1 MMVGV
6 EKEILILVSKIR
18 CITESQVGKFFGTRK
33 RYTRKPFKKTLRK
46 MCNEYTLRKYPCNLN
61 YSGYRENT
69 YIYYLNGSKMY
80 KGKELLKVVLGS
92 ELAIKL
98 ETGGYKVRRF
108 YRNVKVDNLTY
119 DLFVEYVDNYNDIK
133 QILVDINLDENFNIF
148 KYDKIEEKIEKSTIP
163 FFEVPKILVVT
174 KNNKDIKSIKGKIS
188 ELKKEKEVQTVKE
201 KQVTD
206 TNINELELKKNELS
220 LKNKDAK
227 NDIADLQEKI
237 KVLNGE

>member
-174 KNNKDIKSIKGKIS
+174 KNNKDIKVPDKLDLDIDF
-188 ELKKEKEVQTVKE
+188 V
-201 KQVTD
+201 D
-206 TNINELELKKNELS
+206 INVSKLF
-220 LKNKDAK
+220 
-227 NDIADLQEKI
+227 
-237 KVLNGE
+237 KVI

>member
-33 RYTRKPFKKTLRK
+33 RYARKPFKKTLRK

-174 KNNKDIKSIKGKIS
+174 KNNKDIKVSDKLDLDIDF
-188 ELKKEKEVQTVKE
+188 V
-201 KQVTD
+201 D
-206 TNINELELKKNELS
+206 INLS
-220 LKNKDAK
+220 KLF
-227 NDIADLQEKI
+227 
-237 KVLNGE
+237 KVI

>member
-33 RYTRKPFKKTLRK
+33 RYARKPFKKTLRK

-108 YRNVKVDNLTY
+108 YRNVKVDNSTY

-163 FFEVPKILVVT
+163 FFEVPKILVIT
-174 KNNKDIKSIKGKIS
+174 KNNKDIKVPDKLDLDIDF
-188 ELKKEKEVQTVKE
+188 V
-201 KQVTD
+201 D
-206 TNINELELKKNELS
+206 INLS
-220 LKNKDAK
+220 KLF
-227 NDIADLQEKI
+227 
-237 KVLNGE
+237 KVI

>member
-46 MCNEYTLRKYPCNLN
+46 MFNEYTLRKYPCNLN

-174 KNNKDIKSIKGKIS
+174 KNNKDIKVPDKLDLDIDF
-188 ELKKEKEVQTVKE
+188 V
-201 KQVTD
+201 D
-206 TNINELELKKNELS
+206 INLS
-220 LKNKDAK
+220 KLF
-227 NDIADLQEKI
+227 
-237 KVLNGE
+237 KVI

>member
-46 MCNEYTLRKYPCNLN
+46 MCNEYTLRKYPCDLN

-174 KNNKDIKSIKGKIS
+174 KNNKDIKVPDKLDLDIDF
-188 ELKKEKEVQTVKE
+188 V
-201 KQVTD
+201 D
-206 TNINELELKKNELS
+206 INLS
-220 LKNKDAK
+220 KLF
-227 NDIADLQEKI
+227 
-237 KVLNGE
+237 KVI

>member
-33 RYTRKPFKKTLRK
+33 RYTRIPFKKTLRK

-174 KNNKDIKSIKGKIS
+174 KNNKDIKVPDKLDLDIDF
-188 ELKKEKEVQTVKE
+188 V
-201 KQVTD
+201 D
-206 TNINELELKKNELS
+206 INLS
-220 LKNKDAK
+220 KLF
-227 NDIADLQEKI
+227 
-237 KVLNGE
+237 KVI

>member
-61 YSGYRENT
+61 YSGYRLNT
-69 YIYYLNGSKMY
+69 NIYYLNGSKMY

-174 KNNKDIKSIKGKIS
+174 KNNKDIKVPDKLDLDIDF
-188 ELKKEKEVQTVKE
+188 V
-201 KQVTD
+201 D
-206 TNINELELKKNELS
+206 INLS
-220 LKNKDAK
+220 KLF
-227 NDIADLQEKI
+227 
-237 KVLNGE
+237 KVI

>member
-18 CITESQVGKFFGTRK
+18 CITESQVGKFLGQK

-174 KNNKDIKSIKGKIS
+174 KNNKDIKVPDKLDLDIDF
-188 ELKKEKEVQTVKE
+188 V
-201 KQVTD
+201 D
-206 TNINELELKKNELS
+206 INLS
-220 LKNKDAK
+220 KL
-227 NDIADLQEKI
+227 LR
-237 KVLNGE
+237 

>member
-46 MCNEYTLRKYPCNLN
+46 MCNEYTLRKYPCNLY

-174 KNNKDIKSIKGKIS
+174 KNNKDIKVPDKLDLDIDF
-188 ELKKEKEVQTVKE
+188 V
-201 KQVTD
+201 D
-206 TNINELELKKNELS
+206 INLS
-220 LKNKDAK
+220 KLF
-227 NDIADLQEKI
+227 
-237 KVLNGE
+237 KVI

>member
-33 RYTRKPFKKTLRK
+33 IYTRKPFKKTLRK

-174 KNNKDIKSIKGKIS
+174 KNNKDIKVPDKLDLDIDF
-188 ELKKEKEVQTVKE
+188 V
-201 KQVTD
+201 D
-206 TNINELELKKNELS
+206 INLS
-220 LKNKDAK
+220 KLF
-227 NDIADLQEKI
+227 
-237 KVLNGE
+237 KVI

>member
-80 KGKELLKVVLGS
+80 KGKELLKVVIGS

-174 KNNKDIKSIKGKIS
+174 KNNKDIKVPDKLDLDIDF
-188 ELKKEKEVQTVKE
+188 V
-201 KQVTD
+201 D
-206 TNINELELKKNELS
+206 INLS
-220 LKNKDAK
+220 KLF
-227 NDIADLQEKI
+227 
-237 KVLNGE
+237 KVI

>member
-33 RYTRKPFKKTLRK
+33 RYARKPFKKTLRK

-108 YRNVKVDNLTY
+108 YRNVKLDNLTY

-174 KNNKDIKSIKGKIS
+174 KNNKDIKVPDKLDLDIDF
-188 ELKKEKEVQTVKE
+188 V
-201 KQVTD
+201 D
-206 TNINELELKKNELS
+206 INLS
-220 LKNKDAK
+220 KLF
-227 NDIADLQEKI
+227 
-237 KVLNGE
+237 KVI

>member
-1 MMVGV
+1 MMAGV

-18 CITESQVGKFFGTRK
+18 CITESQVGKFFGTRR

-61 YSGYRENT
+61 YSGYRDNT

-108 YRNVKVDNLTY
+108 YRNVKVDNSTY
-119 DLFVEYVDNYNDIK
+119 DVFIEYVDNYNDIK
-133 QILVDINLDENFNIF
+133 QILVDINIDEDFNIF
-148 KYDKIEEKIEKSTIP
+148 KYDKMEEKIEKSTIP

-174 KNNKDIKSIKGKIS
+174 KNNKDISIPDKLDLDIEFVDVNLSKLFKI
-188 ELKKEKEVQTVKE
+188 
-201 KQVTD
+201 
-206 TNINELELKKNELS
+206 I
-220 LKNKDAK
+220 
-227 NDIADLQEKI
+227 
-237 KVLNGE
+237 

>member
-174 KNNKDIKSIKGKIS
+174 KNNKDIKVPDKLDLDIDF
-188 ELKKEKEVQTVKE
+188 V
-201 KQVTD
+201 D
-206 TNINELELKKNELS
+206 INLS
-220 LKNKDAK
+220 KLFNV
-227 NDIADLQEKI
+227 I
-237 KVLNGE
+237 

>member
-33 RYTRKPFKKTLRK
+33 RYARKPFKKTLRK

-61 YSGYRENT
+61 YSGYREIT

-174 KNNKDIKSIKGKIS
+174 KNNKDIKVPDKLDLDIDF
-188 ELKKEKEVQTVKE
+188 V
-201 KQVTD
+201 D
-206 TNINELELKKNELS
+206 INLS
-220 LKNKDAK
+220 KLF
-227 NDIADLQEKI
+227 
-237 KVLNGE
+237 KVI

>member
-1 MMVGV
+1 MMVEV

-33 RYTRKPFKKTLRK
+33 RYARKPFKKTLRK

-80 KGKELLKVVLGS
+80 KGKELLKVVIGS

-174 KNNKDIKSIKGKIS
+174 KNNKDIKVPDKLDLDIDF
-188 ELKKEKEVQTVKE
+188 V
-201 KQVTD
+201 D
-206 TNINELELKKNELS
+206 INLS
-220 LKNKDAK
+220 KLF
-227 NDIADLQEKI
+227 
-237 KVLNGE
+237 KVI

>member
-119 DLFVEYVDNYNDIK
+119 DVFVEYVDHYNDIK

-174 KNNKDIKSIKGKIS
+174 KNNKDIKVPDKLDLDIDF
-188 ELKKEKEVQTVKE
+188 V
-201 KQVTD
+201 D
-206 TNINELELKKNELS
+206 INLS
-220 LKNKDAK
+220 KLF
-227 NDIADLQEKI
+227 
-237 KVLNGE
+237 KVI

>member
-33 RYTRKPFKKTLRK
+33 RYARKPFKKTLRK

-80 KGKELLKVVLGS
+80 KGKELLKVVIGS

-108 YRNVKVDNLTY
+108 YRNVKVDNSTY

-163 FFEVPKILVVT
+163 FFEVPKILVIT
-174 KNNKDIKSIKGKIS
+174 KNNKDIKVPDKLDLDIDF
-188 ELKKEKEVQTVKE
+188 V
-201 KQVTD
+201 D
-206 TNINELELKKNELS
+206 INLS
-220 LKNKDAK
+220 KLF
-227 NDIADLQEKI
+227 
-237 KVLNGE
+237 KVI

>member
-1 MMVGV
+1 MMVEV

-80 KGKELLKVVLGS
+80 KGKELLKVVIGS

-174 KNNKDIKSIKGKIS
+174 KNNKDIKVPDKLDLDIDF
-188 ELKKEKEVQTVKE
+188 V
-201 KQVTD
+201 D
-206 TNINELELKKNELS
+206 INLS
-220 LKNKDAK
+220 KLF
-227 NDIADLQEKI
+227 
-237 KVLNGE
+237 KVI

>member
-148 KYDKIEEKIEKSTIP
+148 KYDKIEEKIEKSTIS

-174 KNNKDIKSIKGKIS
+174 KNNKDIKVPDKLDLDIDF
-188 ELKKEKEVQTVKE
+188 V
-201 KQVTD
+201 D
-206 TNINELELKKNELS
+206 INLS
-220 LKNKDAK
+220 KLF
-227 NDIADLQEKI
+227 
-237 KVLNGE
+237 KVI

>member
-174 KNNKDIKSIKGKIS
+174 KNNKDIKVPDKLDLDIDFVDI
-188 ELKKEKEVQTVKE
+188 T
-201 KQVTD
+201 
-206 TNINELELKKNELS
+206 LS
-220 LKNKDAK
+220 KLF
-227 NDIADLQEKI
+227 
-237 KVLNGE
+237 KVI

>member
-98 ETGGYKVRRF
+98 ETRGYKVRRF

-174 KNNKDIKSIKGKIS
+174 KNNKDIKVPDKLDLDIDF
-188 ELKKEKEVQTVKE
+188 V
-201 KQVTD
+201 D
-206 TNINELELKKNELS
+206 INLS
-220 LKNKDAK
+220 KLF
-227 NDIADLQEKI
+227 
-237 KVLNGE
+237 KVI

>member
-33 RYTRKPFKKTLRK
+33 RYARKPFKKTLRK

-108 YRNVKVDNLTY
+108 YRNVKVDNSTY

-174 KNNKDIKSIKGKIS
+174 KNNKDIK
-188 ELKKEKEVQTVKE
+188 VKD
-201 KQVTD
+201 KLDLDIDFVD
-206 TNINELELKKNELS
+206 INLS
-220 LKNKDAK
+220 KLF
-227 NDIADLQEKI
+227 
-237 KVLNGE
+237 KVI

>member
-174 KNNKDIKSIKGKIS
+174 KNNKDIKVPDKID
-188 ELKKEKEVQTVKE
+188 LDIDFV
-201 KQVTD
+201 D
-206 TNINELELKKNELS
+206 INLS
-220 LKNKDAK
+220 KLF
-227 NDIADLQEKI
+227 
-237 KVLNGE
+237 KVI